1 MTTTEALLTEIHDM
15 KNELKSGLE
24 RAVNGEIVDISKL
37 PDRLLV
43 LHTDVQKL
51 DKDLQGSLISG
62 LEEILDL
69 LDNLS
74 KEIQKKYEDM
84 GAQIKMLDG

>member
-1 MTTTEALLTEIHDM
+1 MTTNKILLTEIQNM

-24 RAVNGEIVDISKL
+24 RAVNGEIVDISRL

-43 LHTDVQKL
+43 LHTDVQSL
-51 DKDLQGSLISG
+51 DKTVQDSLISG
-62 LEEILDL
+62 LEELLDL

-74 KEIQKKYEDM
+74 KEIHKKYEDI

>member
-1 MTTTEALLTEIHDM
+1 MTTNKILLTEIQNM

-24 RAVNGEIVDISKL
+24 RAVNGEIVDISRL

-43 LHTDVQKL
+43 LHTDVQSL
-51 DKDLQGSLISG
+51 DKTVQDSLISS
-62 LEEILDL
+62 LEELLDL

-74 KEIQKKYEDM
+74 KEIHKKYEDI